1 MKAAVLSESPAD
13 EAAVR
18 ILVDAILGQKTTPA
32 HLPPLRSRGWPSVL
46 DNLAAI
52 IKHLHYRTDAEALVV
67 VVDTNG
73 SPLQG
78 EPDSEHTSA
87 KDSPRLF
94 RLAEQVQTV
103 QRSLKPVPGKEP
115 LRISLGVAAPSVE
128 AWYQCGID
136 PTATEAAWMR
146 DLDAGAQAPA
156 RIRSL
161 KRAVYGH
168 PNHFHPS
175 TWRQHEPP
183 SKPTAWLMTSRRL
196 SGTSPTV
203 LAPWQSRCGPGLAAE
218 CLSRGRRQ

>member
-1 MKAAVLSESPAD
+1 M
-13 EAAVR
+13 
-18 ILVDAILGQKTTPA
+18 
-32 HLPPLRSRGWPSVL
+32 
-46 DNLAAI
+46 
-52 IKHLHYRTDAEALVV
+52 
-67 VVDTNG
+67 DTNG

-146 DLDAGAQAPA
+146 ELDAGAQAPA

-161 KRAVYGH
+161 KRAVYGTDIPALDLETTRPTEQAH
-168 PNHFHPS
+168 RLADDLSSLERHFPHGFGALAES
-175 TWRQHEPP
+175 VR
-183 SKPTAWLMTSRRL
+183 SWL
-196 SGTSPTV
+196 G
-203 LAPWQSRCGPGLAAE
+203 C
-218 CLSRGRRQ
+218 